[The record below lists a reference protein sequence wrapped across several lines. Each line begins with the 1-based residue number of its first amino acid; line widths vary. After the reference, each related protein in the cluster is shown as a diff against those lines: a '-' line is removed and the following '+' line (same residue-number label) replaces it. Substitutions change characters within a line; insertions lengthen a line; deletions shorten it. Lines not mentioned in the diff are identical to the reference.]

1 GRCLPKKLAE
11 RDVLEDAGLC
21 LPRQVQE
28 THCSDVSEA
37 EHYAEMCRY
46 RFREY
51 RFQETKGPQK
61 AYAQLSEL
69 CHKWIQPKSK
79 SAAWIAD
86 LLIIEQFLEILP
98 HDVQTWVRRNRP
110 DTGSKAVSLA
120 EYFLAIK
127 EHAQCSKLVRPPE
140 CPVREKCRAG
150 KAGSGIMTSRTTN
163 ALSEEKLG
171 SLHTWSHTP
180 EHVLHCGWRGG
191 DWLRCSHPCDTCGN
205 PGLPHFL
212 LHCSLFYDSNIY
224 VNSFL
229 MSSAVLLFSIF
240 HQVVSSQGRI

>member
-1 GRCLPKKLAE
+1 NARLRGKVPPPKAI
-11 RDVLEDAGLC
+11 
-21 LPRQVQE
+21 QE
-28 THCSDVSEA
+28 THCSEVSEA
-37 EHYAEMCRY
+37 EHYAEMYRY

-51 RFQETKGPQK
+51 RFQETKGPQE
-61 AYAQLSEL
+61 AYVQLSEL

-127 EHAQCSKLVRPPE
+127 EHAQCSKLVRPPG

-163 ALSEEKLG
+163 ALS
-171 SLHTWSHTP
+171 
-180 EHVLHCGWRGG
+180 
-191 DWLRCSHPCDTCGN
+191 
-205 PGLPHFL
+205 
-212 LHCSLFYDSNIY
+212 
-224 VNSFL
+224 
-229 MSSAVLLFSIF
+229 
-240 HQVVSSQGRI
+240 